1 MCNPQMRMGL
11 TWGRQARPGNLV
23 DRGGTALGFGVTPPH
38 ANPKRPDMNRIT
50 GRSAFLALL
59 KDEGVTHLFGNP
71 GTTELPIMHALKD
84 HPDLTYVLGLQEALV
99 VAMADGFS
107 RASGRLVACNVH
119 VAPGLG
125 NAMGSL
131 FNAKFTGTPMILT
144 AGQQEQGHGLTE
156 PLLYDPLVPIAEPL
170 VKWAVEVTRLEDV
183 PRIVRRAAKVAMTP
197 PTGPVFISLP
207 GDILNAEAGIELGAQ
222 TRVETRVRPAD
233 AVLERLARRL
243 LAAERPVIIAGD
255 EIVKSD
261 ALEAAAAFA
270 EALGCPA
277 YQQSAPWGA
286 HFLSEHV
293 TYQGSLSRD
302 QRQVRDLLA
311 RFDLMVVLGAD
322 PLRMS
327 VWSEIDPLPPNL
339 PVVHIGLLDWE
350 MGKNFPVE
358 LAVRADLNETLV
370 ALTPLI
376 TEVGGE
382 RLARRAQ
389 TRLSELAREN
399 WSAKRERLSRR
410 LQSGAKATPIDYDW
424 LTLQLA
430 EALPA
435 NAVVVNEGLTSARHL
450 TDLVPYRDRYGFH
463 ALASGGIG
471 WGLPAAVGVA
481 LAQAPRPVACYSGDG
496 SAMYS
501 IQALWTAAHHKLP
514 ITFLIA
520 NNGGYRIIKQ
530 RLLSFHGNDH
540 YIGMDFADPA
550 IDFAALAKSLG
561 MPAERITDPQA
572 VPGALRR
579 AFSTPGP
586 KLLDVVVEGRV

>member
-1 MCNPQMRMGL
+1 
-11 TWGRQARPGNLV
+11 
-23 DRGGTALGFGVTPPH
+23 
-38 ANPKRPDMNRIT
+38 MNRST

-156 PLLYDPLVPIAEPL
+156 PLLYDPLVPIAAPL

-207 GDILNAEAGIELGAQ
+207 GDILNAEAGIELGAS
-222 TRVETRVRPAD
+222 TRVETRTRPAD
-233 AVLERLARRL
+233 EVLERLVERL
-243 LAAERPVIIAGD
+243 IAAQRPVIIAGD

-270 EALGCPA
+270 ETLGCPA

-293 TYQGSLSRD
+293 AYVGGLSRD

-311 RFDLMVVLGAD
+311 KFDLMIVLGAD

-327 VWSEIDPLPPNL
+327 VWSEIEPLPPDL
-339 PVVHIGLLDWE
+339 PVVHLGLIDWD

-358 LAVRADLNETLV
+358 FAVRADLNETLK
-370 ALTPLI
+370 ALTPLLRQA
-376 TEVGGE
+376 GGE
-382 RLARRAQ
+382 RLAKRAAA
-389 TRLSELAREN
+389 RLAELAREN
-399 WSAKRERLSRR
+399 WSAKRESLRR
-410 LQSGAKATPIDYDW
+410 SLERGAKAKPIDYDW
-424 LTLQLA
+424 LTLKIA

-435 NAVVVNEGLTSARHL
+435 DAVVVNEGLTSARHL
-450 TDLVPYRDRYGFH
+450 TDLVAYRDRYGFH

-481 LAQAPRPVACYSGDG
+481 LAQAPRPVCCYSGDG

-514 ITFLIA
+514 ITYVIA

-540 YIGMDFADPA
+540 YVGMDFADPA

-561 MPAERITDPQA
+561 MPSEKISDPDA
-572 VPGALRR
+572 VPSALRR